1 MAQDLR
7 DRLRRELACSA
18 GTRGVIDQAL
28 FSPEK
33 QHELFLQPAANG
45 VDHPLLVRKL
55 AGLELRV
62 DQFAVRLQLKTAA
75 LRRNELQLAD
85 ILLVGG
91 QELARQTDGL
101 RLVASSRTVFEFQL
115 HDILLLRCEKGT
127 GYFSPLRSLL
137 P

>member
-1 MAQDLR
+1 VAQDLR

-33 QHELFLQPAANG
+33 QHESFLQPAAHG
-45 VDHPLLVRKL
+45 VDHPLLIRKL
-55 AGLELRV
+55 AGFELRV
-62 DQFAVRLQLKTAA
+62 DQFAVGLQLKTTA

-101 RLVASSRTVFEFQL
+101 RLIASSSTVFEFQF
-115 HDILLLRCEKGT
+115 HGV
-127 GYFSPLRSLL
+127 SLS
-137 P
+137 